1 MRPRTWVKTG
11 CVFIV
16 KVWINEMKNVTLILI
31 MLISTL
37 GPSGVIAAVGYAS
50 VRALGRNPSAAPKIF
65 ISMILA
71 FVFAEA
77 IAILGLLVVYSL
89 FGA

>member
-1 MRPRTWVKTG
+1 
-11 CVFIV
+11 
-16 KVWINEMKNVTLILI
+16 MKNFTIILI

-37 GPSGVIAAVGYAS
+37 GPSAVIAAVGFAS
-50 VRALGRNPSAAPKIF
+50 VKALGRNPSAAPKIL

-77 IAILGLLVVYSL
+77 IAILGLLIVYNL
-89 FGA
+89 FGG

>member
-1 MRPRTWVKTG
+1 
-11 CVFIV
+11 
-16 KVWINEMKNVTLILI
+16 MKNITIILI

-37 GPSGVIAAVGYAS
+37 GPSGVIAAVGFSGVKAI
-50 VRALGRNPSAAPKIF
+50 GRNPSAAPKIL

-77 IAILGLLVVYSL
+77 IAVIALLVVYNL
-89 FGA
+89 FGQ

>member
-1 MRPRTWVKTG
+1 
-11 CVFIV
+11 
-16 KVWINEMKNVTLILI
+16 MKNITIILI

-37 GPSGVIAAVGYAS
+37 GPSGVIAAVGFSGVKAI
-50 VRALGRNPSAAPKIF
+50 GRNPSAAPKIL

-77 IAILGLLVVYSL
+77 IAVVALLVVYNL
-89 FGA
+89 FGQ